1 MKQEIRLA
9 PGMIVSCQKGI
20 SSVKLRV
27 MGASRCDGCSKMGVI
42 VQVMED
48 AVVDNFHYWK
58 GHVIV
63 MDRDKISVD
72 SKTAVPSWTG
82 AY

>member
-9 PGMIVSCQKGI
+9 PGMIVRCQKGV

-27 MGASRCDGCSKMGVI
+27 MGASRCDGCSTMGVI

-63 MDRDKISVD
+63 MDRDRITVD
-72 SKTAVPSWTG
+72 SRSAVPSWMG
-82 AY
+82 MY